1 MVIILEPG
9 AQFTLFARLAIV
21 AARKSSVNI
30 RRFFLH
36 AELKPALAAIVLV
49 VAGCASGPDYV
60 RPAFPSPAVYKEAG
74 QWKPAQ
80 PQDADANQPW
90 WARYGDADLDALVA
104 QANAASQD
112 MRIAEAQYRQARAA
126 AQLARAGFLPTVGA
140 GISVGR
146 ARTQTSAGPAT
157 VHNNSL
163 TLDASWEPDI
173 WGRVQRSVEAGEAA
187 AQASAADLAAARLS
201 IQAELVQDYLQLR
214 VTDAQKDLLLQ
225 TVKEYRKALALTHS
239 QYRAGVATGADVALA
254 ETQLYSTSAQ
264 AIDLDVQ
271 RTQLEHAIAIL
282 TGRAPAEVTIPAR
295 PAGDL
300 GLALPEVPA
309 ALPSQLL
316 ERRPDIAA
324 AERRAAAANASI
336 GVAQSAYFPN
346 LMLSAAGG
354 FANSSFSHW
363 LTAPSR
369 IWSLGAALAAT
380 IFDGGARRAQTDA
393 AVAAYDATA
402 AQYKRTVLAGF
413 QEVEDNLAALRVLDD
428 ERSVQDAA
436 VRSAGVAAR
445 ASLAQYRA
453 GTATYLSVVTSQ
465 SALLTNQR
473 TAVQLRGRQL
483 VASAALVKAL
493 GGGWNVS
500 ELADVAVPVPP
511 SPAAPSAAAS
521 H

>member
-1 MVIILEPG
+1 
-9 AQFTLFARLAIV
+9 
-21 AARKSSVNI
+21 VNI
-30 RRFFLH
+30 RRFFLS
-36 AELKPALAAIVLV
+36 AELIPALAATVLV
-49 VAGCASGPDYV
+49 IAGCASGPDYV
-60 RPAFPSPAVYKEAG
+60 RPVFPSPAAYKEAG
-74 QWKPAQ
+74 QWKSAQ
-80 PQDADANQPW
+80 PQDVDTNQPW
-90 WARYGDADLDALVA
+90 WAPYGDTDLDALVA
-104 QANAASQD
+104 QANAANQD
-112 MRIAEAQYRQARAA
+112 IRIAEAQYRQARAA
-126 AQLARAGFLPTVGA
+126 VQLARAAFWPTVGA
-140 GISVGR
+140 GVSVGR
-146 ARTQTSAGPAT
+146 ARTQTSAGPVT
-157 VHNNSL
+157 TGNNSL

-173 WGRVQRSVEAGEAA
+173 WGRVRRSVEAGEAA

-214 VTDAQKDLLLQ
+214 VTDVQKDLLHQ
-225 TVKEYRKALALTHS
+225 TEQEYRKALALTHS

-254 ETQLYSTSAQ
+254 ETQLYSTNAQ

-271 RTQLEHAIAIL
+271 RTQLEHAIAML
-282 TGRAPAEVTIPAR
+282 TGRAPAEVSILAR

-309 ALPSQLL
+309 TLPSQLL

-346 LMLSAAGG
+346 LILSAAGG
-354 FANSSFSHW
+354 FTNGSFSQW
-363 LTAPSR
+363 LSAPSR

-393 AVAAYDATA
+393 AVAAYDASA

-413 QEVEDNLAALRVLDD
+413 QEVEDNLAALRVLGE
-428 ERSVQDAA
+428 ERTVQDAA

-453 GTATYLSVVTSQ
+453 GTANYLSVVTSQ

-473 TAVQLRGRQL
+473 TAVQLLGRQL
-483 VASAALVKAL
+483 VANAALVKAL
-493 GGGWNVS
+493 GGGWNAS
-500 ELADVAVPVPP
+500 ALADVAAPM
-511 SPAAPSAAAS
+511 SLDPAVVSTAAGN
-521 H
+521 